1 MTVTDLLRS
10 AVQAQQEYAL
20 RSSLALTGIAAGVAS
35 VLLAFAATTGARDR
49 AIRDLGDLGPD
60 IVAVRAAS
68 DAATGV
74 TPVVS
79 GRLVRAI
86 QQTVA
91 AAHVAPVR
99 RSSRPAISGQVVKES
114 SVIATSSQ
122 WPSVSGVRIASGRWI
137 DQDDERWQ
145 RRVVVLGATIAEELD
160 AGSNASDT
168 WIKLGADWFLAIG
181 ILAPRGSA
189 GVPAHGAAA
198 SAGDVDR
205 TAFVPLPLIR
215 SRRTDCADC
224 VDEILIRS
232 NHQPHRVADAVAG
245 VIARVEPRIDRRAPG
260 YELIVAEELLRA
272 KLMARRSG
280 DALLAIVG
288 LLALVVG
295 GAGITTIL
303 LAHVKERTVEIGVR
317 RAVGATKL
325 DIVRQ
330 IAIEAVLLCA
340 AGAMSGIVIGALA
353 VVASAAFAGWDM
365 RMTPGSVAIALAAAL
380 VVSLA
385 AAIVPARRASALTP
399 AAALREE

>member
-1 MTVTDLLRS
+1 MTIGDLLRS
-10 AVQAQQEYAL
+10 ALLAQREYAL

-60 IVAVRAAS
+60 IVAVRASA
-68 DAATGV
+68 DGATRV

-79 GRLVRAI
+79 GRLVHAI

-91 AAHVAPVR
+91 AAHVAPLR
-99 RSSRPAISGQVVKES
+99 RTSRPAAFGPIVKES

-122 WPSVSGVRIASGRWI
+122 WPSVSGVRIAGGRWI

-145 RRVVVLGATIAEELD
+145 RRVVVLGATIAEELEAD
-160 AGSNASDT
+160 SNTSGK

-215 SRRTDCADC
+215 SGRPDCADC

-232 NHQPHRVADAVAG
+232 NHQAHRVADA
-245 VIARVEPRIDRRAPG
+245 IADLISRVEPRIDRRAPG

-288 LLALVVG
+288 LLALGVG
-295 GAGITTIL
+295 GAGIATIL

-317 RAVGATKL
+317 RAVGATKR

-330 IAIEAVLLCA
+330 IAVEAVLLCT
-340 AGAMSGIVIGALA
+340 AGALGGIVIGALA

-365 RMTPGSVAIALAAAL
+365 RMTPGSIVVALAAAL

-385 AAIVPARRASALTP
+385 AAVLPARRASALTP